1 MFTSR
6 GRLLGGGSVREAHT
20 PDIQESPEGCKYYS
34 LWKIKQIEWNIFK
47 LKSFPKLKTHWSII
61 WDFMHGLLSL
71 PYLVFIKLLHSEN
84 FPHTFHQLNIAQ
96 MSKFWFPLAPQ
107 NSRNCFYFHYFK
119 MCVVVTDCEIIE
131 DLFYVLI

>member
-6 GRLLGGGSVREAHT
+6 GRLLGGGSLREAQT

-34 LWKIKQIEWNIFK
+34 LQKTKQIEWNIFK

-71 PYLVFIKLLHSEN
+71 PYLVFTKLLHSELFLTPSTSWILHRCLN
-84 FPHTFHQLNIAQ
+84 FDFCQHHRTLKIVFIFII
-96 MSKFWFPLAPQ
+96 SKCVLWWLIVK
-107 NSRNCFYFHYFK
+107 SLKIYFMF
-119 MCVVVTDCEIIE
+119 
-131 DLFYVLI
+131 